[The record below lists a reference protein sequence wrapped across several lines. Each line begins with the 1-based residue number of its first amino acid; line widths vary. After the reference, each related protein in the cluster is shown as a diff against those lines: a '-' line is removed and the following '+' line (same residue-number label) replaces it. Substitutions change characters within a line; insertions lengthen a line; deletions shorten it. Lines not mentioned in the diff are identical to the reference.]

1 MRDPLIKAIHESG
14 VEYDDVEEY
23 LHALHAPS
31 RNAAMREINPTAAEL
46 QDRTDK
52 LSARRDA
59 LVNDPDVAEYLKLRR
74 ELRQAEGDI
83 EDGIADATLP
93 VMIRMDI
100 MKLKK
105 TPSVNDYT
113 GTLDELRALRLVKP
127 FEGDNTAL
135 SGMSN
140 EEAAA
145 VLAKID
151 ANGTRKALERVSAI
165 VDGITSKTRQIFM
178 DAGLETPETIQAW
191 NEKYEHYVPLHRDEV
206 GGDSNM
212 PRIGQGFNIRGRESK
227 RATGSNREVTDI
239 LAHVVAQHEAAII
252 RAEKTKVAQALFK
265 FAQTN
270 PDPALWTLD
279 TAPMIRTVEGV
290 RLGGEPRR
298 SDLQGPGECP
308 EPRAPVCLISHIFFL
323 IRFQLLHLFQESG
336 PHPIPELLVGH
347 G

>member
-1 MRDPLIKAIHESG
+1 MDKVIDSLIYNFQDRFKPLKDIQKRAALVPESEDAALAEERYSGIVRARMSEFEAEQRDPLIKAIHESG

-31 RNAAMREINPTAAEL
+31 RNAAMREINPTATEL

-59 LVNDPDVAEYLKLRR
+59 LANDPDVAEYLKLRR

-83 EDGIADATLP
+83 EDGIADESLARA
-93 VMIRMDI
+93 IQADI
-100 MKLKK
+100 TRLKK

-145 VLAKID
+145 VFAKID

-165 VDGITSKTRQIFM
+165 IDGITSKTRQIFM
-178 DAGLETPETIQAW
+178 DAGLETPETIQKW

-206 GGDSNM
+206 GGSTM

-227 RATGSNREVTDI
+227 RATGSTREVTDI

-252 RAEKTKVAQALFK
+252 RE
-265 FAQTN
+265 
-270 PDPALWTLD
+270 
-279 TAPMIRTVEGV
+279 R
-290 RLGGEPRR
+290 
-298 SDLQGPGECP
+298 
-308 EPRAPVCLISHIFFL
+308 
-323 IRFQLLHLFQESG
+323 ES
-336 PHPIPELLVGH
+336 
-347 G
+347 